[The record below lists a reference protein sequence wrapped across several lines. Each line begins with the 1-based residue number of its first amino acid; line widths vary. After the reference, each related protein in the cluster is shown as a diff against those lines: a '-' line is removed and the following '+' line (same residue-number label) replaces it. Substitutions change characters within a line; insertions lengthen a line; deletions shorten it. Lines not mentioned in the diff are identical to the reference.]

1 VPQPQA
7 LLARKVGHGQEKT
20 VVVARG
26 QPCVVSRLRGGER
39 PVDLSAGRAR
49 LEVVLREEILQ
60 CCVNG
65 AVCLST
71 SVYDHAAGRV
81 GLACLDGEAT
91 CSSLVV
97 RTRS

>member
-1 VPQPQA
+1 MI
-7 LLARKVGHGQEKT
+7 
-20 VVVARG
+20 
-26 QPCVVSRLRGGER
+26 LRG
-39 PVDLSAGRAR
+39 
-49 LEVVLREEILQ
+49 EILQ
-60 CCVNG
+60 CCVDD

-97 RTRS
+97 RTRA

>member
-1 VPQPQA
+1 MAGRLSGPGAHDEGGAGRLPVEAGQA
-7 LLARKVGHGQEKT
+7 DAAGG
-20 VVVARG
+20 VVV
-26 QPCVVSRLRGGER
+26 
-39 PVDLSAGRAR
+39 D
-49 LEVVLREEILQ
+49 
-60 CCVNG
+60 